1 MSKLTHINRSGAASM
16 VDVSD
21 KDVTSREAVARGY
34 VKMKKETL
42 SLIAR
47 GKVPKGDVFAVARVA
62 GMLAAKKTS
71 ALIPLCHPLPLSS
84 IEIGIVPETARK
96 RIRIEARVKV
106 NARTGV
112 EMEAMTA
119 VAVTALTI
127 YDMCKAVE
135 KEMTISEITLVE
147 KKGGKSGYYRRVR

>member
-34 VKMKKETL
+34 VMMKKETL